1 MKQLQS
7 LPRIDSLVVKIASR
21 CNLNC
26 DYCYMYNHVDKS
38 YKNQPRFFS
47 EEHAKAL
54 GKQIGNYLS
63 ASEQKDMSICFHG
76 GEPLLAGFERIQNY
90 LHLIPSHLKEGQSIK
105 FSIQTNGTL
114 LSGKFLDLFRRYD
127 VKVSISLD
135 GPRSANDKHRLD
147 HKKRSSYD
155 RTFEALNLL
164 IKEYKDVFSGV
175 LSVMDPTNSPEELID
190 FFASFNLPFY
200 DILLPDANHFVP
212 PIGRERNSNL
222 YVDWIKRALRHWH
235 RFHPT
240 LPLRLFTSVCRG
252 VSGAPIETEI
262 FGNGNVGYLIIE
274 TDGTYHYSD
283 LLKAAYEGAS
293 YTGHHVETTSIQQ
306 VVDSGVMQRYQ
317 AMLQQEN
324 LCETCYKCPEKS
336 ICGAG
341 QISHRYGPDGFNH
354 PTIYCQEMIQM
365 IREARHLVFSQ
376 RILEISA
383 NHQLHRDELIS
394 VFLSKHAIY
403 LIGQLT
409 NQIIPSN
416 IETSEEMP
424 LVLVTSET
432 PLEIEHMTYIENI
445 EEIVK
450 GKEVVNTA
458 FTLIEQAFPCLLREI
473 TRVAPKICI
482 IKNQHS
488 SMLVSFFKE
497 NFLYISIEHMNPHI
511 CAELVLYEFFNRKFL
526 LFHEKFSV
534 ASEHTF
540 EIFQSFY
547 RTAYLCRFWQVV
559 ALNHKSEIPVHKFLQ
574 NTSKLKEL
582 KDKLCQSQFSDI
594 GKYLF
599 YALMNEF
606 MSEDNII
613 LSHK

>member
-1 MKQLQS
+1 MNEELS
-7 LPRIDSLVVKIASR
+7 ILHINSLVVKIASR

-54 GKQIGNYLS
+54 GKQIEHYLS
-63 ASEQKDMSICFHG
+63 TSEQKDMSVCFHG

-90 LHLIPSHLKEGQSIK
+90 LRLIPSYLKEGQSLK

-114 LSGKFLDLFRRYD
+114 LNRNFLDLFRRLK
-127 VKVSISLD
+127 VTVSISLD

-147 HKKRSSYD
+147 HKKRSSYE
-155 RTFEALNLL
+155 RTSEALNLL
-164 IKEYKDVFSGV
+164 TNEYRDVFSGV

-212 PIGRERNSNL
+212 PIGRALNSNL

-235 RFHPT
+235 RFHSK
-240 LPLRLFTSVCRG
+240 LPLRLFTSVCKG
-252 VSGAPIETEI
+252 VSGVPIDTEI

-293 YTGHHVETTSIQQ
+293 YTGHHVEKSTIQQ
-306 VVDSGVMQRYQ
+306 VLDSNVMHRYQ
-317 AMLQQEN
+317 TMLQQEN
-324 LCETCYKCPEKS
+324 LCETCLKCPEKS

-341 QISHRYGPDGFNH
+341 QISHRYGPNGFNH

-376 RILEISA
+376 RIQEITA
-383 NHQLHRDELIS
+383 NYKFHRDELIS
-394 VFLSKHAIY
+394 VFLSNHAIY
-403 LIGQLT
+403 LIGWLT

-416 IETSEEMP
+416 IETSEDEP
-424 LVLVTSET
+424 VVVVNPEKQLA
-432 PLEIEHMTYIENI
+432 IEYITYFENVEEGVI
-445 EEIVK
+445 GKEIV
-450 GKEVVNTA
+450 NSA
-458 FTLIEQAFPCLLREI
+458 FRLINQAFPHLLREI
-473 TRVAPKICI
+473 TRLAPNICP
-482 IKNQHS
+482 IKSLHAS
-488 SMLVSFFKE
+488 GLLSIFRM
-497 NFLYISIEHMNPHI
+497 NFLYVSIEHRNPDI
-511 CAELVLYEFFNRKFL
+511 CAEMILYEFFNRKFMI
-526 LFHEKFSV
+526 FNEHFPIC
-534 ASEHTF
+534 SEQTF
-540 EIFQSFY
+540 EVFQSLY
-547 RTAYLCRFWQVV
+547 RTAYLCRFWQVMS
-559 ALNHKSEIPVHKFLQ
+559 LNKKSEISVHKFLSAKQ
-574 NTSKLKEL
+574 KLKDVKGQL
-582 KDKLCQSQFSDI
+582 SQSHFSEI

-599 YALMNEF
+599 YALINEF
-606 MSEDNII
+606 ASEENIA